1 MLAKDLIVLTAC
13 KNAQFAVK
21 GILSRG
27 ASLGIRQIEVE
38 FIVHPQKD
46 PGCVKSAHDL
56 LRAQSKRFDYALV
69 VFDLEGCG
77 VYDKTPDEL
86 AEEVRGALQ
95 NSGWANR
102 AEVVVISPELEIW
115 VWSDSPEVQ
124 NVLGWAG
131 RIPTLRQW
139 LVDMGFLGTLEQQKP
154 SRPKEAVEASLMEA
168 AISRSSALYLEL
180 AEKVSLKRCTDPAFV
195 KLKRTLENWF
205 KAPPAA

>member
-1 MLAKDLIVLTAC
+1 MLVKDLIVLTAC

-27 ASLGIRQIEVE
+27 ASLGIRHLEVE

-56 LRAQSKRFDYALV
+56 LRAQSKRFGHALV
-69 VFDLEGCG
+69 VFDFEGCG
-77 VYDKTPDEL
+77 VHGKTPEEL
-86 AEEVRGALQ
+86 AEEVRTALQ

-131 RIPTLRQW
+131 RIPPLRQW
-139 LVDMGFLGTLEQQKP
+139 LVAKGFLGTPQQQKP
-154 SRPKEAVEASLMEA
+154 SRPKEAVEAALMEA
-168 AISRSSALYLEL
+168 TISRSSALYLEL
-180 AEKVSLKRCTDPAFV
+180 AEKVSFSRCTDPAFV
-195 KLKRTLENWF
+195 KLKQVLTNWF
-205 KAPPAA
+205 KAPPST